1 MSEENKKH
9 EQGGALA
16 AIPTTDKPTIWNNT
30 ELMQLASRQAN
41 MLAQSGLVPDSYKNS
56 PANCLIAIDM
66 ANRMNIPP
74 LMVMQNLYVV
84 KGKPAWSGAFCAAL
98 INGSGKFTP
107 LKYTFVGEKGKPT
120 YGCYASATR
129 ISNGEK
135 CCSDTIT
142 MQMATDEGWISK
154 PGSKW
159 KTMPVQ
165 MMMYRAASFFA
176 KAHCAELV
184 LGLSTVEEMQDIT
197 EDPSTIPTRGSVWVD
212 PVKAAGIKVEAAP
225 EKVNLRDV

>member
-1 MSEENKKH
+1 MAEEKKNP
-9 EQGGALA
+9 EQGGALS
-16 AIPTTDKPTIWNNT
+16 AIHTTDKPTIWNNA

-56 PANCLIAIDM
+56 PANCLIAVDM
-66 ANRMNIPP
+66 ANRLNIPP

-98 INGSGKFTP
+98 VNGSGKFTP
-107 LKYTFVGEKGKPT
+107 IKYMFVGEKGKPS
-120 YGCYASATR
+120 YGCYAVATR
-129 ISNGEK
+129 VSTGEK
-135 CCSDTIT
+135 CFSDTVT
-142 MQMATDEGWISK
+142 MQMATDEGWINK

-159 KTMPVQ
+159 KTMPTQ

-176 KAHCAELV
+176 KAHCSELV

-197 EDPSTIPTRGSVWVD
+197 EDPTIIPSRGQVD
-212 PVKAAGIKVEAAP
+212 MSKPNKAEP
-225 EKVNLRDV
+225 ERVSMNDV